1 VAERS
6 KFRTA
11 MDTIVAAVTP
21 SMKQHG
27 FRKRGSTFNRS
38 REPSAIA
45 VLNFQMGRFDPPGTV
60 EIPGF
65 RKNLYGRF
73 TVNVGIAFE
82 EVWAIDMATAERPFP
97 SFVYE
102 YDCHLRHRLGDL
114 MAAKEDVWW
123 PLGRD
128 VARVADEVAAL
139 IDRLALPWLDERDTR
154 RAVLSAWERGE
165 VVSQEPR
172 LPLVMALLYLHEGQ
186 ADTARATFLDYY
198 RSKHANVSHAH
209 WLETIAPRLGIND
222 LPKLD

>member
-1 VAERS
+1 
-6 KFRTA
+6 
-11 MDTIVAAVTP
+11 MDTVVAAVTP
-21 SMKQHG
+21 SMKGHG

-38 REPSAIA
+38 REPGAIA
-45 VLNFQMGRFDPPGTV
+45 VLNFQMGRFDPPGTY

-65 RKNLYGRF
+65 RRNLYGQF

-97 SFVYE
+97 PFVHE
-102 YDCHLRHRLGDL
+102 YHCHLRHRLGDL
-114 MAAKEDVWW
+114 MAAKEDLWW

-128 VARVADEVAAL
+128 VARVADEIAAL

-154 RAVLSAWERGE
+154 RAVLSAWERGK

-172 LPLVMALLYLHEGQ
+172 LPLVIALLYLHEGE

-198 RSKHANVSHAH
+198 RAKHNNASHKH
-209 WLETIAPRLGIND
+209 WLATIAPRVGIND
-222 LPKLD
+222 PSVLEKP